1 MFQGDLSGGEQAVN
15 RASELGGAEC
25 AASER
30 RALESLRR
38 LHEEGQR
45 AMDAADYRRVVFCMD
60 RCLDYSPSCSKL
72 VHPSSFFLNFCV
84 FVKSKFGAHSVL
96 LQGKNL
102 YGTMPFLR

>member
-1 MFQGDLSGGEQAVN
+1 MT

-72 VHPSSFFLNFCV
+72 VHPLSIFLNFYSLYIKSLC
-84 FVKSKFGAHSVL
+84 FAKSKFGAHNVL
-96 LQGKNL
+96 LQVKNL
-102 YGTMPFLR
+102 YDTMPLLR